1 MFISALLIRG
11 MAVKRLLKTTTAAGA
26 ALCVLAQPGLAE
38 LKYENK
44 SGGYVEIYG
53 QLNPAIISVDDGEQ
67 TETNLL
73 DNDLSRSRIGL
84 RLMQPFGANTFGF
97 RFEAGLGFPNSTEV
111 NQLGS
116 DYSGWTR
123 ADLRHV
129 DFWLEGGWGKLS
141 AGQGSMLA
149 DGAAETDLSYVG
161 TALYSFK
168 VDSNAG
174 FLIRDT
180 VGALSGPVL
189 ADAFDN
195 LDGSRRGRIR
205 YDTPDFNGFS
215 AGLAWGQ
222 NVLSSSD
229 EADYYDI
236 GVFYGQEFGPTNFAA
251 SLAYQVRED
260 DGDERS
266 DVIGSASVLLDNGI
280 SFTVAGGTRDND
292 AAGASDPSY
301 YYAKIGY
308 ENEWLPWGKTGL
320 GVHYYEGEDFN
331 VNGSSSKG
339 WGVGAVQKVE
349 NFNTDIY
356 LTYQEYD
363 YEDAAASYQDV
374 STWVLGARWKF

>member
-1 MFISALLIRG
+1 
-11 MAVKRLLKTTTAAGA
+11 MAVKRLLKTTTAAGT

-38 LKYENK
+38 LKYENN

-97 RFEAGLGFPNSTEV
+97 RFETGLGFPNSTEV

-180 VGALSGPVL
+180 AGALSGPVL

-339 WGVGAVQKVE
+339 WGIGAVQKVE